1 MALAA
6 GAACLALFLAA
17 VVVAAYVRNRRNNGQ
32 GEEGKDGGDD
42 ADAEKGE
49 GDEEESEKEKSV
61 GWWRSTF
68 GFMLGSSAAAAASD
82 VDGVKVKNAAYEVIK
97 NIFLRLLRYFL
108 SIIFLPERGWL
119 RIGGAR
125 AEGVRGG
132 PGRGRSSGKGGGGR
146 GKG

>member
-6 GAACLALFLAA
+6 GAACLVLFLAA

-32 GEEGKDGGDD
+32 GEEGKD

-49 GDEEESEKEKSV
+49 GDEEESEKEKSA

-82 VDGVKVKNAAYEVIK
+82 VDGVKVKNAAYEVMQN
-97 NIFLRLLRYFL
+97 NIFETFKTFHNYF
-108 SIIFLPERGWL
+108 FLPERGWL